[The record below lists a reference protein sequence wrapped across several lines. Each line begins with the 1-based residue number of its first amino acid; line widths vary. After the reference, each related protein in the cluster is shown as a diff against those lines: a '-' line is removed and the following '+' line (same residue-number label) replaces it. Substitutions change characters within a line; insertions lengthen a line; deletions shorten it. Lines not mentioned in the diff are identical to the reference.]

1 MSCIHLLQMMILVIL
16 FNGNNNPGD
25 YHKLRC
31 KCQHYTPASQML
43 KLAPGCE
50 TVFYKSSAVAEMGD
64 RARAKLAKNY
74 QTGGC
79 CAPFHVRG

>member
-1 MSCIHLLQMMILVIL
+1 MMILVIL

-25 YHKLRC
+25 HKLRC
-31 KCQHYTPASQML
+31 KGQHYTPASPML

-64 RARAKLAKNY
+64 HARAKLAKNY